1 MVNDG
6 SPVKCRRADPL
17 IQGTEIKRKY
27 SSNTVHAALQGTPA
41 VTRTIKNF
49 RKTLDAVAMNNEAAA
64 IAVMRAADRI
74 GDESLK
80 QQLFNVIQRMNQ
92 DAAELQVVREHV

>member
-1 MVNDG
+1 M
-6 SPVKCRRADPL
+6 
-17 IQGTEIKRKY
+17 
-27 SSNTVHAALQGTPA
+27 
-41 VTRTIKNF
+41 TRTLKNF

-64 IAVMRAADRI
+64 VAVMRAADRI

-92 DAAELQVVREHV
+92 DAAELRMVRDNV

>member
-1 MVNDG
+1 M
-6 SPVKCRRADPL
+6 
-17 IQGTEIKRKY
+17 
-27 SSNTVHAALQGTPA
+27 
-41 VTRTIKNF
+41 TRTIKNF

-92 DAAELQVVREHV
+92 DAAELRVVREHV

>member
-1 MVNDG
+1 MSNDRG
-6 SPVKCRRADPL
+6 SITLWALGMSLLLFAVGFLALDL
-17 IQGTEIKRKY
+17 WSGF
-27 SSNTVHAALQGTPA
+27 AA
-41 VTRTIKNF
+41 R
-49 RKTLDAVAMNNEAAA
+49 NEAAA

-92 DAAELQVVREHV
+92 DAAELRVVREHV

>member
-1 MVNDG
+1 M
-6 SPVKCRRADPL
+6 
-17 IQGTEIKRKY
+17 
-27 SSNTVHAALQGTPA
+27 
-41 VTRTIKNF
+41 TRTLKNF

-92 DAAELQVVREHV
+92 DAAELRVVRDHV

>member
-1 MVNDG
+1 
-6 SPVKCRRADPL
+6 
-17 IQGTEIKRKY
+17 
-27 SSNTVHAALQGTPA
+27 

-92 DAAELQVVREHV
+92 DAAELRVVREHV

>member
-1 MVNDG
+1 M
-6 SPVKCRRADPL
+6 
-17 IQGTEIKRKY
+17 
-27 SSNTVHAALQGTPA
+27 
-41 VTRTIKNF
+41 TRTLKNF

-74 GDESLK
+74 GDQALK

-92 DAAELQVVREHV
+92 DAAELRVVRDHV

>member
-1 MVNDG
+1 M
-6 SPVKCRRADPL
+6 
-17 IQGTEIKRKY
+17 
-27 SSNTVHAALQGTPA
+27 
-41 VTRTIKNF
+41 TRTLKHF

-64 IAVMRAADRI
+64 VAVMRAADRI

-92 DAAELQVVREHV
+92 DAAELRLVRDHV